1 MKQQD
6 PLLRK
11 VNALRQG
18 VLLFHKNIGLEQ
30 KKKLGAACGCTELFI
45 RNMFAAKVLNPFAG
59 TFGKRSVQ
67 EGQIVFHAEI
77 EDIL

>member
-18 VLLFHKNIGLEQ
+18 VLFHKNIGLEQ
-30 KKKLGAACGCTELFI
+30 NKKLGAACGCTELFI
-45 RNMFAAKVLNPFAG
+45 VN
-59 TFGKRSVQ
+59 
-67 EGQIVFHAEI
+67 
-77 EDIL
+77 